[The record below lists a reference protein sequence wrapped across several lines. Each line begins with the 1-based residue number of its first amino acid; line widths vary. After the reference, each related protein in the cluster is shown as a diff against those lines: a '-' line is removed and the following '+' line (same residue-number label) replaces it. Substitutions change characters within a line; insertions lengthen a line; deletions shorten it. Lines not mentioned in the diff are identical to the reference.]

1 MNTMEPRAY
10 ALTTVDRVRNVRL
23 RIEADGF
30 DTLFANL
37 INAVSDFI
45 EGECN
50 RRFMATDYE
59 ELHTIHTYGQQMLV
73 LRNAPVVELTAF
85 EYRSGAKTNPTWNAF
100 DPDSWELDEE
110 AGIIE
115 TSGMLEK
122 FLKIS
127 YNAGYLID
135 WEHYDDDELH
145 TLPSD
150 ITDLAERMVVKW
162 YKRREAEGKMSE
174 GFDGA
179 QIAWRDDLTKDDQAT
194 IDRYRRIPVLS

>member
-1 MNTMEPRAY
+1 MEPRAY

-23 RIEADGF
+23 RIENDGF

-50 RRFMATDYE
+50 RRFMKTDYE
-59 ELHTIHTYGQQMLV
+59 EFHTVHSYGQKMLV
-73 LRNAPVVELTAF
+73 LRNSPITEVTAF
-85 EYRSGAKTNPTWNAF
+85 EYRSGTKTNPTWNAF

-115 TSGMLEK
+115 TNGMLEK
-122 FLKIS
+122 FLKVS
-127 YNAGYLID
+127 YSAGYLID
-135 WEHYDDDELH
+135 WGNYDDEESH

-194 IDRYRRIPVLS
+194 LNRYRRIPVLS

>member
-1 MNTMEPRAY
+1 MEPRAY
-10 ALTTVDRVRNVRL
+10 SLTTVDRVRNLRL
-23 RIEADGF
+23 RIENDGF

-50 RRFMATDYE
+50 RRFMKTDYE
-59 ELHTIHTYGQQMLV
+59 EFHTVHSYGQKMLV
-73 LRNAPVVELTAF
+73 LRNSPVAEVTAF
-85 EYRSGAKTNPTWNAF
+85 EYRSGTKTNPTWNAF

-115 TSGMLEK
+115 TNGMLEK
-122 FLKIS
+122 FLKVS
-127 YNAGYLID
+127 YSAGYLID
-135 WEHYDDDELH
+135 WENYDDEESH

-194 IDRYRRIPVLS
+194 LNRYRRIPVLS